1 MMKKI
6 ISFSLIVLAITAC
19 SNADL
24 QSQLPDNRPDYKQ
37 SRSINPLEIPPDL
50 TQSSLDDSLVVPELS
65 GVDSANLSD
74 YHKERGG
81 QSNQRAL
88 EAALKNIHRSGDATW
103 IELSDKPDVVFK
115 NALNFWRSNGL
126 PLKRVDKNIGILETD
141 WLETQANLPRSG
153 ISRLLSAVVSGL
165 KDTGTRD
172 KFRTRIDYDGQKT
185 YVYMTHYGATEEVI
199 TAQGKVKKHNGG
211 GGSRSTQHYAWLA
224 SSRNPEL
231 EAEMLRRLNLYL
243 LRSGRLSNKPVVSSA
258 NKQKGSMKL
267 TQLAD
272 GTPAIVMSA
281 DFNQAWSLLG
291 IAIDR
296 AGYELSG
303 QNRKGG
309 TYEFAKITDT
319 ESGFILKEV
328 TRQIEAYRISL
339 ADQGKQQIAVM
350 RSHNNQPITA
360 AEAQKVLTIISKEIQ
375 F

>member
-1 MMKKI
+1 MKKL
-6 ISFSLIVLAITAC
+6 FAFGLILLGVTAC
-19 SNADL
+19 STADL
-24 QSQLPDNRPDYKQ
+24 ESQIPDNRPDYKK

-50 TQSSLDDSLVVPELS
+50 TQSSLDDTLVVPELS
-65 GVDSANLSD
+65 GVDRASLSD

-81 QSNQRAL
+81 QSSQQGAL
-88 EAALKNIHRSGDATW
+88 EASLKNIHRSGDATW
-103 IELSDKPDVVFK
+103 IELADKPDVVFK

-126 PLKRVDKNIGILETD
+126 PLARVDKNIGILETD
-141 WLETQANLPRSG
+141 WLETQSNLPRSG

-172 KFRTRIDYDGQKT
+172 KFRTRIDYDGTKT
-185 YVYMTHYGATEEVI
+185 YVYMTHYGATEEVV
-199 TAQGKVKKHNGG
+199 TDQGKVKQNA
-211 GGSRSTQHYAWLA
+211 SSNARDTQNYAWLA

-243 LRSGRLSNKPVVSSA
+243 QRSGKLSNQAVAAGS
-258 NKQKGSMKL
+258 NKQGGMKL
-267 TQLAD
+267 AQLAD
-272 GTPAIVMSA
+272 GTPALVMNT

-296 AGYELSG
+296 AGYELNG

-309 TYEFAKITDT
+309 TYEFAQITDK
-319 ESGFILKEV
+319 ESGFIVKEV
-328 TRQIEAYRISL
+328 TRQIEAYRISV

-350 RSHNNQPITA
+350 RSHNNQAIST
-360 AEAQKVLTIISKEIQ
+360 AEARKVLEKISQEIQ

>member
-6 ISFSLIVLAITAC
+6 ISFSLIILAVTGC

-24 QSQLPDNRPDYKQ
+24 ESQLPDNRPDYKQ

-74 YHKERGG
+74 YRKERGG
-81 QSNQRAL
+81 QHTQSTL

-126 PLKRVDKNIGILETD
+126 PLSRVDKNIGILETD

-185 YVYMTHYGATEEVI
+185 YVYMTHYGATEEVV
-199 TAQGKVKKHNGG
+199 TAQGQVKKTSGG
-211 GGSRSTQHYAWLA
+211 ARTTRNYAWLA

-243 LRSGRLSNKPVVSSA
+243 QRSGKLSNKVVASSK
-258 NKQKGSMKL
+258 NKSKGSMKL
-267 TQLAD
+267 SQLAD
-272 GTPAIVMSA
+272 GTPAIIIDT

-328 TRQIEAYRISL
+328 TRQIESYRISL
-339 ADQGKQQIAVM
+339 ADQGKKQIAVM
-350 RSHNNQPITA
+350 RSHNNQPIPA
-360 AEAQKVLTIISKEIQ
+360 AEAQNVLSTIAKEIQ